1 MSNTAGL
8 GSFGELFRSLR
19 RLGWLIVAGS
29 VLGVAATTLFA
40 SGAHNVSATAR
51 IGLTSEVQWPFLN
64 AARQRVAGLADS
76 VKPADVLGGEVGA
89 GTVVVDVSLPN
100 DETFI
105 EVRATA
111 TDVDTAIR
119 AADAYAAM
127 LVALDSAVP
136 LANTQIQTSLDHVK
150 EQITFL
156 ESRVKA
162 ADEASIALLEEQA
175 NADVQLALQRN
186 RRSAQA
192 ALAAAKLN
200 LSIADAAVQTA
211 AADRERL
218 VRRLTS
224 LQAERDRLDL
234 EIQSEPRRPEV
245 ELIGSAGAQEIPGS
259 PLGIR
264 QLLGGLI
271 GAVVLG
277 LLAWVLDRSF
287 GIIRTPAALRSA
299 TELPVVDARRER
311 GAGRLAIWMDRLSE
325 AQTIGFIGDQA
336 RLQEFLE
343 QLQALLL
350 DPATIARPAQA
361 VRQVESGLHDMRLL
375 VALGEPSDGHG
386 FDRGVGICDEIVLV
400 VPAGEKR
407 PAELQ
412 QLIRDVTALGSK
424 VSLVVLAPAP
434 GRIPSLGPSARPGGQ
449 SRPIADRRLETV
461 ASLQIAGAVWCDV
474 YRWDTLAFT
483 EILRW
488 PVSAAVWLAPF
499 LWLLRSPDTFGAV
512 RRLPMASLTLWSVW
526 YLVAVNWSNDF
537 PPALGFSLGVL
548 STTLAASFF
557 VGTFGWEKLARV
569 VAITIAVFAVAGVFY
584 RAVNGDFFGDHG
596 RFYGIGIG
604 PTATGGHAVVLALTG
619 IAGFRGQRRFQV
631 VFVALGMFV
640 AGVAVAKTA
649 MIGLSVGLLYVA
661 YWAMGRTGR
670 LRILMMVTG
679 LVGGAGV
686 FATIIGGKPTD
697 PAAGPLSTSSALTV
711 TGRTEVWAATK
722 DFILQRPIAGWG
734 TGSSTILY
742 GHLIG
747 DGWLHWHVTTAHNLW
762 LQSLLEHGLIGC
774 GLLIATTVTLFIGC
788 RRRPLPARDAILI
801 WLLLN
806 SLTEPLVQYPGLP
819 LVLIAGVAGMLTY
832 PRPRDISVIFADRL
846 DERVAVGV
854 QEATLHATI

>member
-19 RLGWLIVAGS
+19 RLGWLMVVGS

-76 VKPADVLGGEVGA
+76 VEPADVLGGDVLGGEVLGGEVLGGEVLGREVGA

-119 AADAYAAM
+119 AADAYAAT
-127 LVALDSAVP
+127 LVALDSAAP

-150 EQITFL
+150 EQITSL
-156 ESRVKA
+156 ESRVEA
-162 ADEASIALLEEQA
+162 ADEASSALLEEQA
-175 NADVQLALQRN
+175 NAAVQLALQRN
-186 RRSAQA
+186 RRSAEA

-200 LSIADAAVQTA
+200 LSIAEAAVQTA
-211 AADRERL
+211 TADRERL

-224 LQAERDRLDL
+224 LQAERDRLQL

-299 TELPVVDARRER
+299 TELPVVDARWER

-325 AQTIGFIGDQA
+325 AESIGFIGDQA
-336 RLQEFLE
+336 WLEEFLE
-343 QLQALLL
+343 QLQAFLL
-350 DPATIARPAQA
+350 DPATIAPPAQA

-400 VPAGEKR
+400 VRAGEKR

-424 VSLVVLAPAP
+424 VSVVVLAPAP

-512 RRLPMASLTLWSVW
+512 RRLPMASLTLWAVW

-548 STTLAASFF
+548 STTLAAAFF
-557 VGTFGWEKLARV
+557 VGTFGWEKLARSNV
-569 VAITIAVFAVAGVFY
+569 PSLVEV
-584 RAVNGDFFGDHG
+584 RAHRCFHIDGSVRTVGNHIPIRLAFGYPCARVDF
-596 RFYGIGIG
+596 GIGDCDDNCPPEI
-604 PTATGGHAVVLALTG
+604 PRAART
-619 IAGFRGQRRFQV
+619 RRSQNRER
-631 VFVALGMFV
+631 
-640 AGVAVAKTA
+640 K
-649 MIGLSVGLLYVA
+649 
-661 YWAMGRTGR
+661 R
-670 LRILMMVTG
+670 
-679 LVGGAGV
+679 
-686 FATIIGGKPTD
+686 
-697 PAAGPLSTSSALTV
+697 
-711 TGRTEVWAATK
+711 
-722 DFILQRPIAGWG
+722 
-734 TGSSTILY
+734 
-742 GHLIG
+742 IG
-747 DGWLHWHVTTAHNLW
+747 D
-762 LQSLLEHGLIGC
+762 
-774 GLLIATTVTLFIGC
+774 
-788 RRRPLPARDAILI
+788 
-801 WLLLN
+801 
-806 SLTEPLVQYPGLP
+806 
-819 LVLIAGVAGMLTY
+819 
-832 PRPRDISVIFADRL
+832 
-846 DERVAVGV
+846 
-854 QEATLHATI
+854 